1 MRIGDRAKP
10 LIPPVPGGTYLAVCV
25 YSIDLGEQLCTYKES
40 KRYNNQVQ
48 IGFELYGQTVE
59 IDGKQ
64 EPRILSRTF
73 SVSVSNKSSL
83 RAFVSAWDGKQYSDD
98 EFKNFDTNMLVGRTA
113 MLSVV
118 LSEDGAYANIAS
130 AMQIPAGFQQPT
142 ATTPLM
148 RFDIEPWDQTAFDA
162 LPEWAQEKV
171 KKSTQ
176 YQKMHAP
183 DTVISTAAPAGT
195 VPMQQPVMAQ
205 PMMPQ
210 AMQQPAMPIAQ
221 PVQSMPPQMMQQPA
235 PVYGMT
241 GTPSPTVPVQT
252 PTPVDNG
259 GCPI

>member
-25 YSIDLGEQLCTYKES
+25 YSIDLGEQLCAFKES
-40 KRYNNQVQ
+40 KSYKNQVQ
-48 IGFELYGQTVE
+48 LGFELYGQTVE

-98 EFKNFDTNMLVGRTA
+98 EFNNFDTNMLVGRTA

-130 AMQIPAGFQQPT
+130 ALQIPAGFQQPT
-142 ATTPLM
+142 ATTPLI
-148 RFDIEPWDQTAFDA
+148 RFDIEPWDQPSFDA

-183 DTVISTAAPAGT
+183 NTVITTGTTAPAAAPTAVPVTAAPVMASA
-195 VPMQQPVMAQ
+195 PVMTASL
-205 PMMPQ
+205 PPVAAPAAAYGAGMPGY
-210 AMQQPAMPIAQ
+210 AAMPIYGVQDAPAQ
-221 PVQSMPPQMMQQPA
+221 SAAAVQ
-235 PVYGMT
+235 
-241 GTPSPTVPVQT
+241 
-252 PTPVDNG
+252 NG
-259 GCPI
+259 ACPI